1 MDITKLSP
9 DTIITDEMLDA
20 QQGERI
26 LVMEH
31 QGTTYQ
37 STRYNG
43 IIELEAYRAYHNIKH
58 KDKIMVNAMVTY
70 SDLFKPIANGKE
82 FILDY
87 EILEIIEKGM

>member
-9 DTIITDEMLDA
+9 DTIITNEMLNL

-26 LVMEH
+26 LVMEY

-37 STRYNG
+37 ATRDNG

-58 KDKIMVNAMVTY
+58 KDKIIFNASVTY
-70 SDLFKPIANGKE
+70 SDLFKPLPGGKE